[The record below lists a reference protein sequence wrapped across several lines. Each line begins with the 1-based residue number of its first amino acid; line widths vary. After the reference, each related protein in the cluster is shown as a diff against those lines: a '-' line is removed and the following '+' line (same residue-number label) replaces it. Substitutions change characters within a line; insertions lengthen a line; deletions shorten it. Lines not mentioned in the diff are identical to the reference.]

1 MLTFAQLFLSNWI
14 VFFVAH
20 CVVKI
25 SYNLLARR
33 TARSYV
39 YHAWIDCFSS
49 AIVLW
54 AISNVIVTAYYLAA
68 SVEPS
73 RAFILASGAVSVL
86 IVVGQL
92 FAFLWIIW
100 KTQARLVQKMQ
111 WSFCMTAFVPLCI
124 TAIICR
130 LVYTP
135 EEWFREDWSYDSVT
149 VAMLFLIDLS
159 IIIITVLSPNLPVFF
174 AKTSTGGLNFMPN
187 ETLTA
192 RSKSNAESYKL
203 DKGNGVHSHASS
215 RPHDGRRDTVL
226 TTISHCEG
234 NDRSKSFGS
243 DVIMLR
249 RSVEIRAAEYRDS
262 DFQVTSRTA
271 DAAEV

>member
-1 MLTFAQLFLSNWI
+1 M
-14 VFFVAH
+14 
-20 CVVKI
+20 
-25 SYNLLARR
+25 
-33 TARSYV
+33 
-39 YHAWIDCFSS
+39 DCFSG
-49 AIVLW
+49 AIVFW
-54 AISNVIVTAYYLAA
+54 AISNIIVTAYYLAT

-73 RAFILASGAVSVL
+73 RAFILASGTVSVL
-86 IVVGQL
+86 IVVEQL

-100 KTQARLVQKMQ
+100 NTQARLQQKVQ

-135 EEWFREDWSYDSVT
+135 RSWFREDWSYDSVT

-192 RSKSNAESYKL
+192 RSKSNAESYKPG
-203 DKGNGVHSHASS
+203 KSNGMRSHVSN

-234 NDRSKSFGS
+234 NDRSQSFGS
-243 DVIMLR
+243 DVIILR
-249 RSVEIRAAEYRDS
+249 RSVEIRTIENHDP
-262 DFQVTSRTA
+262 DFHLASKSS
-271 DAAEV
+271 DAAIA